1 MPKKLTTIVRGGQ
14 DQQDTTKVE
23 RGTNLCIEKAVRP
36 SALPYVESVEVGR
49 HVGRIGAREG
59 VLLADRDL
67 PGIGRLQA
75 VSGVV
80 CVENSSYHHTVETVY
95 KVSIP

>member
-23 RGTNLCIEKAVRP
+23 TGQSGAR
-36 SALPYVESVEVGR
+36 ALPYVESVEVGR
-49 HVGRIGAREG
+49 HVGRIGAGEG
-59 VLLADRDL
+59 VLFADRDL
-67 PGIGRLQA
+67 PGICRFQA